1 MFTVF
6 QISVILALLGAL
18 IIVMNIKDDNKDK

>member
-1 MFTVF
+1 MFTIF